1 MGKAKIECLKCGDI
15 IESMFRH
22 DFRWCSCRNIFI
34 DGGNDY
40 LRYGGNV
47 EDKDSYIIID
57 KEIEDE

>member
-1 MGKAKIECLKCGDI
+1 MGKAKIKCLKCGDI

-57 KEIEDE
+57 KENKNV